1 MDDVTAIEDV
11 VKNETCSATAKWTGH
26 GENSPLGR
34 LEPPDID
41 QSEASIHGKCNKA
54 TINTQDRMI

>member
-41 QSEASIHGKCNKA
+41 QSEANIQVRGQVQQSN
-54 TINTQDRMI
+54 